1 MTAGFRYEIFKSA
14 SEIKLA
20 RKVNEYL
27 QAGATIIEGAKIG
40 IEKVLMEG
48 TKKRKINQQMFYQTM
63 LIPDGVEKID
73 LGSDDIEQIIK

>member
-1 MTAGFRYEIFKSA
+1 MKYEIFKSA

-27 QAGATIIEGAKIG
+27 LAGATIIEGAKIG
-40 IEKVLMEG
+40 TEKVLMEG
-48 TKKRKINQQMFYQTM
+48 TKKRKVNQQMFYQTM

-73 LGSDDIEQIIK
+73 LGDDQIGQIIP